1 MVLLNGL
8 EGAHFIITKEIYY
21 KRGHSLAFFLVL
33 TRDEVEVSCLPAC
46 WCPQCS
52 AVNCLV
58 LWMLEEWVHFV
69 FYWNWFC

>member
-1 MVLLNGL
+1 MDLKGPILSLLKKY
-8 EGAHFIITKEIYY
+8 ITKEDIAYKEIYY

-58 LWMLEEWVHFV
+58 LWMLEE
-69 FYWNWFC
+69 